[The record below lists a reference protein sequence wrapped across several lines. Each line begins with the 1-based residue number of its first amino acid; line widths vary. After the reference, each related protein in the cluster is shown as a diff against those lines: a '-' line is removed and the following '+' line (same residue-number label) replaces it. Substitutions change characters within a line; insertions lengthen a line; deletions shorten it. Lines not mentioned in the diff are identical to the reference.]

1 MPTANPSTVFIATII
16 YNGDDNVALVIIIL
30 AVEDGT
36 SYILKHLKANHQY
49 SGLNLQMSH
58 KQ

>member
-36 SYILKHLKANHQY
+36 SYILNT
-49 SGLNLQMSH
+49 
-58 KQ
+58 